1 MITEDFEEIS
11 IKGISNNVHCMN
23 NYDALVEIKGM
34 EFALYR
40 NLNFKNVNIESLLKY
55 DGNNINIIEID

>member
-1 MITEDFEEIS
+1 
-11 IKGISNNVHCMN
+11 MN